1 MGEAGAPRGPAGPT
15 VTLVT
20 EGRAP
25 AMLQT
30 PVVGSAPC
38 ADGKASERGVA
49 MRDAVRSLQA
59 LPLFAQ
65 LTVPELDELGD
76 LLEERSFDRHEVI
89 TREGALWDAL
99 YVVTSGK
106 VKLTKDV
113 SARSAARQ
121 LTIAVLG
128 PGDPLNMAPLFEGDR
143 NVFTAEALTR
153 ATLYCL
159 EGSRARAFVCGHP
172 PLQKALLRA
181 LNQELRRLVSLAS
194 RLAFTGVTSRLAFW
208 MCEQTQ
214 AHGVR
219 TGEGTAI
226 RRDLTLNDMASL
238 VGTARRVISRSLTDL
253 QQDGVIEM
261 RPTEIVILNEKKL
274 EAIAGGRRC
283 GDRPGDGAARRGAGA
298 RRRSRSAAPAR

>member
-1 MGEAGAPRGPAGPT
+1 MGQAGAPRGPGGLSGST
-15 VTLVT
+15 GTLVT
-20 EGRAP
+20 EGLAP

-30 PVVGSAPC
+30 SVVDPAPC
-38 ADGKASERGVA
+38 VNGTAGERHVA
-49 MRDAVRSLQA
+49 MRDIGRSLQA

-65 LTVPELDELGD
+65 LTAPELDDLGD
-76 LLEERSFDRHEVI
+76 LLEERTFDKHEVI

-159 EGSRARAFVCGHP
+159 EGPRARAFVCGHP

-214 AHGVR
+214 AHGIR
-219 TGEGTAI
+219 TGAGTAI

-238 VGTARRVISRSLTDL
+238 VGTARRVVSSAWWSPAAGRPASRTT
-253 QQDGVIEM
+253 
-261 RPTEIVILNEKKL
+261 R
-274 EAIAGGRRC
+274 AGG
-283 GDRPGDGAARRGAGA
+283 
-298 RRRSRSAAPAR
+298 